1 MRKYRNHNFFIYIF
15 LFSIFLGGWGWGGGS
30 ADVVKKTSCNR
41 RTKFRNTH
49 WSDKSLTN
57 VEDKPWK

>member
-1 MRKYRNHNFFIYIF
+1 MRKYRNHYFFYIYYYYF
-15 LFSIFLGGWGWGGGS
+15 FFGGGGGVPMLS
-30 ADVVKKTSCNR
+30 KKLAVNR